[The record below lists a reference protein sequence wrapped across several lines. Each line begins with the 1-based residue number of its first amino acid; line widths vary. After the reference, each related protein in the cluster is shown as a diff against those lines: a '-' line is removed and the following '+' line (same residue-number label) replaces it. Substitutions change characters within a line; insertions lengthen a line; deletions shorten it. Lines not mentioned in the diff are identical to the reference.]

1 MVVHRSHSEYA
12 TPSLSLPV
20 RVPSLLQRL
29 MLINCCMASYMEQ
42 AQAATPGGE
51 GFDICLEMMAS
62 SNLALDFP
70 RMKTHG
76 RVGIIGSKA
85 EVKRIPQTQLSL
97 CYCESLCPYPALES
111 HSLEKCSFLV
121 ILQVI

>member
-12 TPSLSLPV
+12 NPSLASRACFIFDQTACWLDTACT
-20 RVPSLLQRL
+20 

-42 AQAATPGGE
+42 AQAATPGEE

-62 SNLALDFP
+62 SNLALDLP

-76 RVGIIGSKA
+76 RVGIVGSKA
-85 EVKRIPQTQLSL
+85 EVD
-97 CYCESLCPYPALES
+97 
-111 HSLEKCSFLV
+111 
-121 ILQVI
+121 

>member
-20 RVPSLLQRL
+20 RVPSLIKQPAGLIQRL
-29 MLINCCMASYMEQ
+29 MLINCCMVSYMEQ

-62 SNLALDFP
+62 SNLALDLP

-85 EVKRIPQTQLSL
+85 EVD
-97 CYCESLCPYPALES
+97 
-111 HSLEKCSFLV
+111 
-121 ILQVI
+121 

>member
-1 MVVHRSHSEYA
+1 MWWFIDHTASTQPPV
-12 TPSLSLPV
+12 SLPV
-20 RVPSLLQRL
+20 RVPSLISQPAGLMQRL
-29 MLINCCMASYMEQ
+29 ILINCCMGSYLEQ

-62 SNLALDFP
+62 SNLALDLP

-85 EVKRIPQTQLSL
+85 EVD
-97 CYCESLCPYPALES
+97 
-111 HSLEKCSFLV
+111 
-121 ILQVI
+121 